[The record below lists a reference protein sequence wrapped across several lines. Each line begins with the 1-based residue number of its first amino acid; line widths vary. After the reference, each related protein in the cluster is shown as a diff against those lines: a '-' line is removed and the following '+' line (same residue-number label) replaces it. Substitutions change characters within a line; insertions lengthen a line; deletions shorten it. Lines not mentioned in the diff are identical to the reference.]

1 MSSRH
6 LFSPSWHSVA
16 LLKPALAPAVQ
27 VNRHVYRQQ
36 IWFMVQNPSTARY
49 HRLSKAAYH
58 IVSQMDGVKTVQALW
73 EAANQQGDDTACT
86 QNEMV
91 DLLVQL
97 HNADLLL
104 IDSTPDSVSLL
115 SRYKKKKRETFKQW
129 LMNPSS
135 LKIPLVN
142 PARAVEWLL
151 PYTRWL
157 FQPVGLVICLAVI
170 VNALLLAGQHW
181 GELTHNFSDQVLS
194 SSNLLIMALVF
205 PLVKLCHEFGHAI
218 ATRHWGGHVHEMGI
232 MFLVFVPFPYVDA
245 SASSAFSSKY
255 QRALVAAAGM
265 FVEVFIAS
273 LAMVVWSMSEAG
285 VMRALAYNTMLIAG
299 ISTLI
304 VNGNPLLRYDAYYIL
319 SDLIEIPNLAQRGQQ
334 YLTYLWDRYVYGV
347 HDLTPPLTAKGEKPW
362 LFFYTPLAW
371 CYRTFVTL
379 SIMLFVATEFFII
392 GVILALWSLTTQF
405 GLPLWKAWQHI
416 YRGASLQQR
425 RQSAKR
431 RTHGLLI
438 AFLLLLFVLPLPL
451 RTTSE
456 GVIWLPEQA
465 ISHAGGDGFFQQ
477 WLVAP
482 QQKVSRGTALYRLH
496 DPQLAAEL
504 AVSEAKL
511 TEAQAR
517 YRQTQFSDSTQAAV
531 ALRQL
536 QQEQET
542 LAQLQ
547 QRQAKLT
554 AYAHTEGVLLAAN
567 PQDYPARFI
576 KQGTV
581 VAYVLEAQQLRIR
594 TVISQDNIDLV
605 RQRLQ
610 RIDLRLSETVMRS
623 QTANT
628 LSVTPSA
635 VEELPSPAL
644 GLSSGGAIATRPDDQ
659 QGLKTLERVFLWDIQ
674 PQAGQLPTAIGERVY
689 VRFHHGYEP
698 LAWQLGRRL
707 RQLFL
712 SHFHV

>member
-16 LLKPALAPAVQ
+16 LLKPKLAPAVKI
-27 VNRHVYRQQ
+27 NRHVYRQQ
-36 IWFMVQNPSTARY
+36 IWFMVQNASTARY
-49 HRLSKAAYH
+49 HRLSRAAYH
-58 IVSQMDGVKTVQALW
+58 IVNQMDGLKTVQTLW
-73 EAANQQGDDTACT
+73 EQANQHGDDTACT

-97 HNADLLL
+97 HNAELLD

-115 SRYKKKKRETFKQW
+115 SRYKKKKHETFKQW
-129 LMNPSS
+129 LMNPTS
-135 LKIPLVN
+135 LKVPLFN
-142 PARAVEWLL
+142 PAKAVDWLL
-151 PYTRWL
+151 PYCRWL
-157 FQPVGLVICLAVI
+157 LNPVGVFIWLAVVI
-170 VNALLLAGQHW
+170 NALFLAGQHW
-181 GELTHNFSDQVLS
+181 SALSHNFSDQVLS
-194 SSNLLIMALVF
+194 SSNLWVMALVF
-205 PLVKLCHEFGHAI
+205 PVIKLCHEFGHAL
-218 ATRHWGGHVHEMGI
+218 ATRHWGGHVHEMGL

-255 QRALVAAAGM
+255 QRAIVAASGM
-265 FVEVFIAS
+265 LVEVFIAG
-273 LAMVVWSMSEAG
+273 LAMLVWSVSEAG
-285 VMRALAYNTMLIAG
+285 IVRALAYNTMLVAG
-299 ISTLI
+299 ISTLV

-362 LFFYTPLAW
+362 LIAYTPLAW

-431 RTHGLLI
+431 RTHTLLIGLLV
-438 AFLLLLFVLPLPL
+438 LLFVLPLPL

-465 ISHAGGDGFFQQ
+465 ISHAGEEGFFQQ
-477 WLVAP
+477 WLVEP
-482 QQKVSRGTALYRLH
+482 QQKVSRGTPLYRLH
-496 DPQLAAEL
+496 NPQLEAEL
-504 AVSEAKL
+504 AVSVAKVAEA
-511 TEAQAR
+511 EAR
-517 YRQTQFSDSTQAAV
+517 YRQYQFEQSTQAAI

-536 QQEQET
+536 QQEQATTE
-542 LAQLQ
+542 QLQ
-547 QRQAKLT
+547 QRLARLT
-554 AYAHTEGVLLAAN
+554 AYAQRDGLLMIAN
-567 PQDYPARFI
+567 PQDYPERFI

-581 VAYVLEAQQLRIR
+581 VAYVLEASQLRVR
-594 TVISQDNIDLV
+594 TVVSQDNIDLV
-605 RQRLQ
+605 RQRLDT
-610 RIDLRLSETVMRS
+610 IDLRLSEQLMS
-623 QTANT
+623 SHPAKT
-628 LSVTPSA
+628 LSVVPSA
-635 VEELPSPAL
+635 LEELPSPAL
-644 GLSSGGAIATRPDDQ
+644 SLSGGGQIATRPDDP

-674 PQAGQLPTAIGERVY
+674 PQTGHLPLAIGERVH
-689 VRFHHGYEP
+689 VRFNHGYEP
-698 LAWQLGRRL
+698 LGWQFGRRL

>member
-1 MSSRH
+1 
-6 LFSPSWHSVA
+6 
-16 LLKPALAPAVQ
+16 
-27 VNRHVYRQQ
+27 
-36 IWFMVQNPSTARY
+36 
-49 HRLSKAAYH
+49 
-58 IVSQMDGVKTVQALW
+58 
-73 EAANQQGDDTACT
+73 
-86 QNEMV
+86 
-91 DLLVQL
+91 
-97 HNADLLL
+97 
-104 IDSTPDSVSLL
+104 
-115 SRYKKKKRETFKQW
+115 
-129 LMNPSS
+129 
-135 LKIPLVN
+135 
-142 PARAVEWLL
+142 
-151 PYTRWL
+151 
-157 FQPVGLVICLAVI
+157 
-170 VNALLLAGQHW
+170 
-181 GELTHNFSDQVLS
+181 
-194 SSNLLIMALVF
+194 
-205 PLVKLCHEFGHAI
+205 
-218 ATRHWGGHVHEMGI
+218 
-232 MFLVFVPFPYVDA
+232 
-245 SASSAFSSKY
+245 
-255 QRALVAAAGM
+255 
-265 FVEVFIAS
+265 
-273 LAMVVWSMSEAG
+273 
-285 VMRALAYNTMLIAG
+285 MLIAG

-304 VNGNPLLRYDAYYIL
+304 VNGNPLLRYDAYYLL

-334 YLTYLWDRYVYGV
+334 YLTYLWDRYIYGV
-347 HDLTPPLTAKGEKPW
+347 HDLTPPLTSTGEKPW
-362 LFFYTPLAW
+362 LIAYTPLAW

-438 AFLLLLFVLPLPL
+438 TLLLLLFVLPLPL

-477 WLVAP
+477 WLVTP

-496 DPQLAAEL
+496 DPQLDAEL

-511 TEAQAR
+511 AEVQAR
-517 YRQTQFSDSTQAAV
+517 YRQTQFDNPTQAAV
-531 ALRQL
+531 ALRQM

-542 LAQLQ
+542 VSQLQ
-547 QRQAKLT
+547 QRLAKLT
-554 AYAHTEGVLLAAN
+554 AYAQSDGILLAAN
-567 PQDYPARFI
+567 PQDYPSRFI

-581 VAYVLEAQQLRIR
+581 VAYVLEASQLRIR
-594 TVISQDNIDLV
+594 TVISQDNIDLA

-610 RIDLRLSETVMRS
+610 AIDLRLSETVMRS
-623 QTANT
+623 QNAKT
-628 LSVTPSA
+628 LSMIPSA

-644 GLSSGGAIATRPDDQ
+644 GLSSGGTIATRPDDQ

-674 PQAGQLPTAIGERVY
+674 PQTGQLPTAIGERVY
-689 VRFHHGYEP
+689 VRFNHGYEP